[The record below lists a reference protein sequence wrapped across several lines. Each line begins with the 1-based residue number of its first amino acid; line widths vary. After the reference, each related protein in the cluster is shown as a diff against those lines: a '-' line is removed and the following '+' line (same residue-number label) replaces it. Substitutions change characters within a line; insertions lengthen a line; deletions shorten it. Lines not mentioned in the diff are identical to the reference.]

1 MDIIEKQKNLE
12 NSIKKMS
19 KVAVAFS
26 SGVDSTFLLKT
37 AHGILGENCVAIT
50 ARGCCF
56 PKNETQEAEDFCKKE
71 GIKQIIIDYNP
82 LEIREFSENAKE
94 RCYFCKKALF
104 SKIKEVASGI
114 GISNIIEGTNF
125 DDLSDFRPG
134 MKAVKELNI
143 LSPLLRAELTKDE
156 IRALSREAGLPT
168 FDKPSY
174 ACLASRIP
182 YGDEITKEKLQKIE
196 KAESKLLSLGFK
208 QMRVRIH
215 GNLARIEIEQ
225 KDFEKLLALSPE
237 INAYFREIG
246 FDFVSMDLGGYR
258 TGNMNI

>member
-12 NSIKKMS
+12 NSIKNMG

-37 AHGILGENCVAIT
+37 AHAILGENCVAIT

-104 SKIKEVASGI
+104 SKIKEVANGI

-182 YGDEITKEKLQKIE
+182 CGDEITKEKLQKIE
-196 KAESKLLSLGFK
+196 KAESKLLSLGFR
-208 QMRVRIH
+208 QMRVRLH
-215 GNLARIEIEQ
+215 GNLARIEVER
-225 KDFEKLLALSPE
+225 KDFEKLLSVSTE
-237 INAYFREIG
+237 INSYFREIG